1 MSEREKNP
9 TYLEHKTQRI
19 SSIEDVEE
27 FLYSELSNAPK
38 TLFREGEGF
47 SRSRYFMRELGDPQE
62 EFKTIHVAGTSG
74 KGSSVYYISNILI
87 THGFGVGTH
96 VSPHIYDLRERSML
110 DMNYPDDGLYLK
122 SINGMLPAIEKMSTE
137 DTGRPTYFEVTV
149 GNAFNIFAHKGVDY
163 AVVETGLG
171 GRYDST
177 NTIARSDKL
186 AVITKIGLDHTD
198 VLGSTYELI
207 AAQKAGIMQE
217 GGDVLAVN
225 GRADVT
231 EVFERIAKDRRSN
244 LDILHP
250 SEYAQNIQVGPD
262 GISFDYDDGELKIKS
277 CKISTIALYQVE
289 NACLAI
295 SSIGFL
301 AKRDG
306 FSLDKNKIRE
316 GLDRTIIPGR
326 CEVRQIDGKTVI
338 LDGAHNPQ
346 KLKGLINSIKYLNL
360 PSKPVWLMAMKRD
373 KDIKSALSQIT
384 DFSDKVIFSEFF
396 RNSDNEHLRDY
407 AIDANVLSGFIP
419 GSIALADQKRAFK
432 KALDMTDEQQ
442 LLIISGSIYFLSE
455 IRHLL
460 GNVK

>member
-9 TYLEHKTQRI
+9 PYPNYELQRLNRV
-19 SSIEDVEE
+19 EDVEE
-27 FLYSELSNAPK
+27 FLYSELANAPK
-38 TLFREGEGF
+38 ALFREGEGF
-47 SRSRYFMRELGDPQE
+47 SRSRYFMREIGNPQE
-62 EFKTIHVAGTSG
+62 EFRSIHVAGTSG
-74 KGSSVYYISNILI
+74 KGSSVYYISNLLMA
-87 THGFGVGTH
+87 HGFGVGTH
-96 VSPHIYDLRERSML
+96 VSPHVYDLRERSMVNM
-110 DMNYPDDGLYLK
+110 DYPDDELYLK
-122 SINGMLPAIEKMSTE
+122 SINDMLPAIEKMSTK

-149 GNAFNIFAHKGVDY
+149 GNAFNIFARKGVDY

-171 GRYDST
+171 GTYDST
-177 NTIARSDKL
+177 NTINRPDKL
-186 AVITKIGLDHTD
+186 AVITKIGLDHTE
-198 VLGSTYELI
+198 VLGNTHKLI
-207 AAQKAGIMQE
+207 AGQKAGIIPG
-217 GGDVLAVN
+217 GGDVLAVD
-225 GRADVT
+225 GRADVMA
-231 EVFERIAKDRRSN
+231 VFDRTAKDKHSN
-244 LDILHP
+244 LNVVRT

-295 SSIGFL
+295 ATAKFL

-306 FSLDKNKIRE
+306 FGIDKRKIRE
-316 GLDRTIIPGR
+316 GLGSTIIPGR
-326 CEVRQIDGKTVI
+326 CEVRQINGKTVI

-346 KLKGLINSIKYLNL
+346 KLKGLIDSIKYLDL
-360 PSKPVWLMAMKRD
+360 PSKPVWLMAMKKD

-419 GSIALADQKRAFK
+419 RAMALADQKRALK
-432 KALDMTDEQQ
+432 KALDMTNEQQ
-442 LLIISGSIYFLSE
+442 LLIISGSIYFLGE

-460 GNVK
+460 GDIK